1 MREQVKY
8 IAVSALSHDGLVR
21 DHNEDSLVVGPW
33 TLCASVTRGPQ
44 MFLLRLDTPVVV
56 AVADGLGGHPAGEVA
71 SSIVVQELAR
81 LGGHLDDEDAVRA
94 VVQHVNRLV
103 YESMQADDD
112 RLMMGTTVAGVVI
125 GPERTRVFNVGDS
138 RVYAV
143 TDGSLRRLSTDDSPP
158 LEPGQTTTHIV
169 TETIGGHPAYRAV
182 KVHVSTEPTAGFSRL
197 LVCSDGLSDVV
208 DEDAMGALLR
218 ANRDGT
224 AAAFALWR
232 GALEGGGPDNITLAV
247 VDLDVDLDADRDV
260 DDDEG
265 RAERPR

>member
-1 MREQVKY
+1 MREQVKH
-8 IAVSALSHDGLVR
+8 IVVSALSHDGLVR

-33 TLCASVTRGPQ
+33 TLCASVTRSPQ
-44 MFLLRLDTPVVV
+44 MFLLRLDNPVVV

-71 SSIVVQELAR
+71 SSLVVQELAR
-81 LGGHLDDEDAVRA
+81 LGPYLDDEEAVRA
-94 VVQHVNRLV
+94 AVEHLNRLV

-125 GPERTRVFNVGDS
+125 GPSNTRVFNVGDS

-143 TDGSLRRLSTDDSPP
+143 TGGSLRRLSTDDSPP

-182 KVHVSTEPTAGFSRL
+182 EVHVSAEPTAAFSRL

-208 DEDAMGALLR
+208 DEDAMGRLLGEHG
-218 ANRDGT
+218 DGT

-232 GALEGGGPDNITLAV
+232 AAIEGGGPDNITLAV
-247 VDLDVDLDADRDV
+247 VDLDVDLDGDQDV
-260 DDDEG
+260 DDG
-265 RAERPR
+265 